1 MTIAGSSC
9 GVRPT
14 AIASANRADWRIE
27 RPSAALIT
35 KIEPASTAVTVAS
48 RREKSCS
55 PCWNAVT
62 PCRSPRRTAIAPNAV
77 REPVRTTTPRPPPPL
92 HERAHEDARAQIQGR
107 VPRRLGLGRLLGRP
121 RLAGQ
126 HRLVALELVHLEQPQ
141 IGGNHIPDPQMHDIT
156 RDELCHSDLGRSA
169 VAVDRGKML
178 DLGMQLLDRLL
189 RAVLVEEAQ
198 TDAHRHDRADDQRL
212 RQVADHGRDDR
223 RDEQQQQQVAA
234 QLTGEHRPGTDPVR
248 GQDVRP
254 VDPQAPARLGARK
267 TRIGRAELAQHIRHR
282 QRRGG
287 GELELLSI
295 QPSKRPAT
303 CRPRLSRQVPLE
315 PSSSQCRLRT
325 TCPDSPQRSL
335 IDTGDGGCERRR
347 HHECGPPPEYG
358 PPPYTCAG
366 LTKRRLE
373 LKTRPTTRRDLR
385 GRRQPLCG
393 RLYEI
398 S

>member
-14 AIASANRADWRIE
+14 AIASANRADWRSE

-92 HERAHEDARAQIQGR
+92 TSVPMNAHEPQIQGR
-107 VPRRLGLGRLLGRP
+107 VPRRLSLGRLLGRP

-141 IGGNHIPDPQMHDIT
+141 IGRNHIADPQMHDIT
-156 RDELCHSDLGRSA
+156 RNQLCHGDLGRSA

-212 RQVADHGRDDR
+212 RQVADHRRDHR
-223 RDEQQQQQVAA
+223 RDEQQQEQVAA
-234 QLTGEHRPGTDPVR
+234 QLTDEHRPGTDPVR
-248 GQDVRP
+248 GQHVRP
-254 VDPQAPARLGARK
+254 VDPQTPARLGARK

-287 GELELLSI
+287 GELELLRLGRRSVRRRDR
-295 QPSKRPAT
+295 SG
-303 CRPRLSRQVPLE
+303 CRIRCRLNHHRLSPGSGSTRVPASRERAPAASPSAPIAAIPPGPLDEAAGGLDLRCHRARLE
-315 PSSSQCRLRT
+315 THPSQLSRCGLLD
-325 TCPDSPQRSL
+325 P
-335 IDTGDGGCERRR
+335 GGPLVPSRARRR
-347 HHECGPPPEYG
+347 
-358 PPPYTCAG
+358 
-366 LTKRRLE
+366 RR
-373 LKTRPTTRRDLR
+373 R
-385 GRRQPLCG
+385 
-393 RLYEI
+393 
-398 S
+398 